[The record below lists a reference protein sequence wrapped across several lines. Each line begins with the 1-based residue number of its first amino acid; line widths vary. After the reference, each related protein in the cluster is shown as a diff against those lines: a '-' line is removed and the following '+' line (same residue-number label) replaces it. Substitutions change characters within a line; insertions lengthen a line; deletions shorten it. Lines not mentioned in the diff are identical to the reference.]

1 MKNRFV
7 IAGGLTAAI
16 IVSAANAGGP
26 IEWATA
32 ADGDWGVP
40 ANWTPASVPGMN
52 DAVLLGLSGP
62 YTVTAAVSQSAA
74 SISITNPQ
82 AILRVSGFRT
92 LSVFGDV
99 FNDGLIVVNWNGIN
113 TTTRMRFD
121 ASATLDGGGTLRLAN
136 SNTAAELGA
145 LAGMVVTH
153 GANHTIDGRGRI
165 TAELIN
171 NGTIRANDPASAL
184 VLTTGDKINNAQMI
198 AENGATLDVTSI
210 TIDQSGGG
218 TMTAS
223 GAMSV
228 VSLSN
233 ATVRGGVVEGAA
245 GGGGRVASNSTA
257 DDAEF
262 RGQSE
267 VAGFRT
273 LTIESGI
280 ANNGVLTVNPTLI
293 NTSTSILLTDG
304 ANITGTGTVVL
315 STPGTTSELRSTGAG
330 VPIHGASHTIRGRG
344 LISAVMINAGAI
356 RADVAGQDLIL
367 STQDK
372 TNTGLMRA
380 ENGGTLEMQSIIISQ
395 VAPGSIA
402 AVGAGSTAELAGVSI
417 FGGSLGATN
426 GGLVSVALSSS
437 VADLTMSGPSQIQGF
452 RTLDVSGTLVHNG
465 VMTVNP
471 ALINTTTGVRF
482 ADGSLL
488 TGNGRIVLSNNSV
501 TSLVSSTS
509 GSFTQDADHTIEGR
523 GRISAAMTNNGAVR
537 ANQAGLPMEIEGA
550 AKTNNGLMRAES
562 GGILNLLTTTIDQGP
577 NGRIVADGVGSSVDL
592 TNSTVN
598 GGTLEASNG
607 GLVRVLNGNGTVAG
621 TAISGRVDISGFRA
635 LSVGAS
641 TVNNGL
647 ITVNSDGINT
657 STFLRFTG
665 DHTLGGNGTIR
676 LANTNSTAT
685 IDADIGVTLATL
697 GAGQRLEGIGRVSVP
712 LEMRG
717 TLAPGLSV
725 GTLNATQSIEM
736 TPTAT
741 FEAEVSA
748 PETADRLAS
757 TSEFVADGT
766 LDVRFID
773 GFNPAAYW
781 GATIVTATQGVSG
794 RFDTILA
801 PVPADSRLAVRA
813 RYLPDEIRI
822 GAVCKPDINFDGQ
835 LNFFD
840 ISAFIALYNVQ
851 DPDADVAAPFGVWN
865 FFDIAAYIGQY
876 NAGCP

>member
-16 IVSAANAGGP
+16 IVSAATAGGP

-165 TAELIN
+165 TAEMTN

-245 GGGGRVASNSTA
+245 GGVVRVASNSTA

-304 ANITGTGTVVL
+304 ANITGTGTIVL
-315 STPGTTSELRSTGAG
+315 STPGTTSEIRSTGAG

-426 GGLVSVALSSS
+426 GGLVNVTLNSS

-685 IDADIGVTLATL
+685 IDGDTGVTLATL

-725 GTLNATQSIEM
+725 GTLNATQPITL
-736 TPTAT
+736 TPTAA

-813 RYLPDEIRI
+813 RYLPNEIRI

-840 ISAFIALYNVQ
+840 ISAFIALYNAQ
-851 DPDADVAAPFGVWN
+851 DPDADVSAPFGVWN
-865 FFDIAAYIGQY
+865 FFDIATYIGQY
-876 NAGCP
+876 NVGCP